1 MPLYYNLKNQKNDRS
16 FNGVCG
22 ASNTSMEKGGMPPAV
37 ASGIQKVI
45 HPNQNRD
52 GLEGTSERGQGGS
65 RSS

>member
-1 MPLYYNLKNQKNDRS
+1 MPLYHNLKKQKRQKL
-16 FNGVCG
+16 NGVCG
-22 ASNTSMEKGGMPPAV
+22 ASNTNMEKGGMPPAV

-45 HPNQNRD
+45 HHNQNRN